1 MKRRSVQVRLT
12 LWYTLLM
19 AGMAGLLLV
28 FLLVISGAVS
38 RQTAMDQ
45 LETTLRENLSQV
57 SLGDDGSL
65 QLGEDFS
72 FYQQYVPGLFFF
84 LGTGDTPQ
92 LHAPDFTF
100 DDEAVLPRGVEF
112 LKKLLMLP

>member
-45 LETTLRENLSQV
+45 LRPPFGRT
-57 SLGDDGSL
+57 
-65 QLGEDFS
+65 
-72 FYQQYVPGLFFF
+72 
-84 LGTGDTPQ
+84 
-92 LHAPDFTF
+92 
-100 DDEAVLPRGVEF
+100 
-112 LKKLLMLP
+112 

>member
-1 MKRRSVQVRLT
+1 MCIRDRDE
-12 LWYTLLM
+12 
-19 AGMAGLLLV
+19 AA
-28 FLLVISGAVS
+28 IAES
-38 RQTAMDQ
+38 RAKYGGYCYQIAFRI
-45 LETTLRENLSQV
+45 LALREDAEECV
-57 SLGDDGSL
+57 GDTWLRAWEAMPPSRPGKMCIRDR
-65 QLGEDFS
+65 
-72 FYQQYVPGLFFF
+72 YVPGLFFF